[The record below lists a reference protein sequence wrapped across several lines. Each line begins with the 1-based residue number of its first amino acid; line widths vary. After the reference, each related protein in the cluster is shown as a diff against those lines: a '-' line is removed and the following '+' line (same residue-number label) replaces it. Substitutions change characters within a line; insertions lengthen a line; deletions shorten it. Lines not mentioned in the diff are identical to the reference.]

1 LLVEEK
7 TREVPLN
14 ERMFNSL
21 ITFRKTSHGML
32 ITIIVIAIVMAV
44 SLLTIVV
51 ESLQA
56 YSIMFPIS
64 IYAVLAV
71 GGIFA
76 YRFELRQRELAAIF
90 DDYSRHNYFF
100 SVQTLQPEG
109 KSRTEK
115 FLSIAQAVFPSINL
129 AVQKSK
135 EEDEKWKIPQE
146 TYDGCTFDMALDT
159 KDGIFLLK
167 HFDKIVKFSD
177 VEKMLEAVRNSLG
190 RKKIFR
196 IVCLASEYDQ
206 IFLDDN
212 FDEKMNKL
220 ERKEKL
226 DLFLERENGYST
238 IWID

>member
-1 LLVEEK
+1 MLV
-7 TREVPLN
+7 
-14 ERMFNSL
+14 
-21 ITFRKTSHGML
+21 
-32 ITIIVIAIVMAV
+32 TIIVIAIVMAV

-51 ESLQA
+51 ESLKA

-100 SVQTLQPEG
+100 SIQTLQPEG

-129 AVQKSK
+129 AVKKSK
-135 EEDEKWKIPQE
+135 EGDEKWKIPQE
-146 TYDGCTFDMALDT
+146 TYDGCTFDMAIDT

-177 VEKMLEAVRNSLG
+177 VEKMLEDVRNSLG
-190 RKKIFR
+190 RKKILR